1 MSFALFIK
9 IQPKTRH
16 NMKINNNP
24 ITFNKN
30 DVFNLTKRVLYKGF
44 FSLLEYRFQYRK
56 FDGTTSDVVTR
67 EVLERGHAVVLLAYD
82 VKRDKVVLIEQI
94 RIAAIETQETPWM
107 LELIAGMMDHE
118 NESCEEVAR
127 REAIEEAGITIGRCK
142 PIISYLAS
150 PGGLTEKL
158 HILIGEVDASTATG
172 IHGLA
177 EENEDIKVHVV
188 SREQAY
194 KWVEDGV
201 INNAASII
209 ALQWLQL
216 NYLNLENQWK

>member
-1 MSFALFIK
+1 
-9 IQPKTRH
+9 
-16 NMKINNNP
+16 MKNKLTP
-24 ITFNKN
+24 MLFNKK
-30 DVFNLTKRVLYKGF
+30 DVFNLTKRILYKGF

-56 FDGTTSDVVTR
+56 FDGSVSEMVTR
-67 EVLERGHAVVLLAYD
+67 EILERGHAVVLLAYD
-82 VKRDKVVLIEQI
+82 DKRDEVVLIEQI
-94 RIAAIETQETPWM
+94 RIAAIDTQDSPWM

-118 NESCEEVAR
+118 NESTEEVAR
-127 REAIEEAGITIGRCK
+127 REAMEEAGIVVGQCK

-150 PGGLTEKL
+150 PGGLTEQL
-158 HILIGEVDASTATG
+158 HVLVGQVDSSTAKG
-172 IHGLA
+172 VHGLA

-194 KWVEDGV
+194 KWVEEGV

-216 NYLNLENQWK
+216 NHLTLKNEWK

>member
-1 MSFALFIK
+1 
-9 IQPKTRH
+9 
-16 NMKINNNP
+16 MKFKP
-24 ITFNKN
+24 VLYNKK
-30 DVFNLTKRVLYKGF
+30 DVFNLTKRILYKGF

-56 FDGTTSDVVTR
+56 FDGSISEVVSR
-67 EVLERGHAVVLLAYD
+67 EILERGHAVVLLAYD
-82 VKRDKVVLIEQI
+82 DKRDEVVLIEQI
-94 RIAAIETQETPWM
+94 RIAAIETEDSPWM

-118 NESCEEVAR
+118 NESIEEVAK
-127 REAIEEAGITIGRCK
+127 REALEEAGIVVGQCK

-158 HILIGEVDASTATG
+158 HVLVGQVDSSTAKG
-172 IHGLA
+172 VHGLA

-194 KWVEDGV
+194 KWVEEGV

-216 NYLNLENQWK
+216 NHLTLRNEWK

>member
-1 MSFALFIK
+1 
-9 IQPKTRH
+9 
-16 NMKINNNP
+16 MKFKP
-24 ITFNKN
+24 TPVLFNKK
-30 DVFNLTKRVLYKGF
+30 DVFNLTKRILYKGF

-56 FDGTTSDVVTR
+56 FDGSVSEVVSR
-67 EVLERGHAVVLLAYD
+67 EILERGHAVVLLAYD
-82 VKRDKVVLIEQI
+82 DKRDEVVLIEQI
-94 RIAAIETQETPWM
+94 RIAAIETEDSPWM

-118 NESCEEVAR
+118 NESIEEVAK
-127 REAIEEAGITIGRCK
+127 REALEEAGIVVGQCK

-158 HILIGEVDASTATG
+158 HVLVGQVDASTAKG
-172 IHGLA
+172 VHGLA

-194 KWVEDGV
+194 KWVEEGV

-216 NYLNLENQWK
+216 NHLTLRNEWK

>member
-1 MSFALFIK
+1 
-9 IQPKTRH
+9 
-16 NMKINNNP
+16 MKFKP
-24 ITFNKN
+24 VLYNKK
-30 DVFNLTKRVLYKGF
+30 DVFNLTKRILYKGF

-56 FDGTTSDVVTR
+56 FDGSISEVVSR
-67 EVLERGHAVVLLAYD
+67 EILERGHAVVLLAYD
-82 VKRDKVVLIEQI
+82 DKRDEVVLIEQI
-94 RIAAIETQETPWM
+94 RIAAIETEDSPWM

-118 NESCEEVAR
+118 NESIEEVAK
-127 REAIEEAGITIGRCK
+127 REALEEAGIVVGLCK

-158 HILIGEVDASTATG
+158 HVLVGQVDASTAKG
-172 IHGLA
+172 VHGLA

-194 KWVEDGV
+194 KWVEEGV

-216 NYLNLENQWK
+216 NHLTLRNEWK

>member
-1 MSFALFIK
+1 
-9 IQPKTRH
+9 
-16 NMKINNNP
+16 MKFKP
-24 ITFNKN
+24 VLYNKK
-30 DVFNLTKRVLYKGF
+30 DVFNLTKRILYKGF

-56 FDGTTSDVVTR
+56 FDGSVSEVVSR
-67 EVLERGHAVVLLAYD
+67 EILERGHAVVLLAYD
-82 VKRDKVVLIEQI
+82 DKRDEVVLIEQI
-94 RIAAIETQETPWM
+94 RIAAIETEDSPWM

-118 NESCEEVAR
+118 NESIEEVTK
-127 REAIEEAGITIGRCK
+127 REALEEAGIVVGQCK

-158 HILIGEVDASTATG
+158 HVLVGQVDASTAKG
-172 IHGLA
+172 VHGLA

-194 KWVEDGV
+194 KWVEEGV

-216 NYLNLENQWK
+216 NHLTLRNEWK

>member
-1 MSFALFIK
+1 
-9 IQPKTRH
+9 
-16 NMKINNNP
+16 MKINNNP
-24 ITFNKN
+24 ILFDKK

-56 FDGTTSDVVTR
+56 FDGTKSELVSR
-67 EVLERGHAVVLLAYD
+67 EILERGHAVVLLAYD
-82 VKRDKVVLIEQI
+82 SKRDQIVMIEQI
-94 RIAAIETQETPWM
+94 RIAAIETQNSPWL
-107 LELIAGMMDHE
+107 LELIAGMMDHD
-118 NESCEEVAR
+118 NESCEDVAR

-142 PIISYLAS
+142 HVISYLAS

-158 HILIGEVDASTATG
+158 HILVGEVDSSTAKG

-177 EENEDIKVHVV
+177 EENEDIKVHVI

-194 KWVEDGV
+194 RWVQEGV

-209 ALQWLQL
+209 AIQWLQL
-216 NYLNLENQWK
+216 NYALLQEEWK

>member
-1 MSFALFIK
+1 
-9 IQPKTRH
+9 
-16 NMKINNNP
+16 MKFKP
-24 ITFNKN
+24 TPMLFNKK
-30 DVFNLTKRVLYKGF
+30 DVFNLTKRILYKGF

-56 FDGTTSDVVTR
+56 FDGSVSEVVSR
-67 EVLERGHAVVLLAYD
+67 EILERGHAVVLLAYD
-82 VKRDKVVLIEQI
+82 DKRDEVVLIEQI
-94 RIAAIETQETPWM
+94 RIAAIETEDSPWM

-118 NESCEEVAR
+118 NESIEEVAK
-127 REAIEEAGITIGRCK
+127 REALEEAGIVVGQCK

-158 HILIGEVDASTATG
+158 HVLVGQVDASTAKG
-172 IHGLA
+172 VHGLA

-194 KWVEDGV
+194 KWVEEGV

-216 NYLNLENQWK
+216 NHSTLRNEWK

>member
-1 MSFALFIK
+1 
-9 IQPKTRH
+9 
-16 NMKINNNP
+16 MKIINNP
-24 ITFNKN
+24 VHFNKK

-56 FDGTTSDVVTR
+56 FDGSVSEFVTR
-67 EVLERGHAVVLLAYD
+67 EILERGHAVVLLAYD
-82 VKRDKVVLIEQI
+82 VKRDEVVLIEQI
-94 RIAAIETQETPWM
+94 RIAAIETQDTPWM

-118 NESCEEVAR
+118 NESCEDVAR
-127 REAIEEAGITIGRCK
+127 REAMEEAGIEVGRCM
-142 PIISYLAS
+142 PITSYLAS

-158 HILIGEVDASTATG
+158 HILVGEVDSTTAKG
-172 IHGLA
+172 VHGLA

-194 KWVEDGV
+194 QWVEDGL

-216 NYLNLENQWK
+216 NHHRLKNEWM

>member
-1 MSFALFIK
+1 
-9 IQPKTRH
+9 
-16 NMKINNNP
+16 MKINNNP
-24 ITFNKN
+24 ILFDKK

-56 FDGTTSDVVTR
+56 FDGTKSELVSR
-67 EVLERGHAVVLLAYD
+67 EILERGHAVVLLAYD
-82 VKRDKVVLIEQI
+82 SKRDQIVMIEQI
-94 RIAAIETQETPWM
+94 RIAAIETQNSPWL
-107 LELIAGMMDHE
+107 LELIAGMMDHD
-118 NESCEEVAR
+118 NESCEDVAR

-142 PIISYLAS
+142 PVISYLAS

-158 HILIGEVDASTATG
+158 HILVGEVDSSTAKG

-177 EENEDIKVHVV
+177 EENEDIKVHVI

-194 KWVEDGV
+194 RWVQEGV

-209 ALQWLQL
+209 AIQWLQL
-216 NYLNLENQWK
+216 NYALLQEEWK

>member
-1 MSFALFIK
+1 
-9 IQPKTRH
+9 
-16 NMKINNNP
+16 MKYKP
-24 ITFNKN
+24 TPVLFNKK
-30 DVFNLTKRVLYKGF
+30 DIFNLTKRTLYKGF

-56 FDGTTSDVVTR
+56 FDGSVSEMVTR
-67 EVLERGHAVVLLAYD
+67 EILERGHAVVLLAYD
-82 VKRDKVVLIEQI
+82 DKRDKVVLIEQI
-94 RIAAIETQETPWM
+94 RIAAIDTQDSPWM

-118 NESCEEVAR
+118 NESTEEVAK
-127 REAIEEAGITIGRCK
+127 REAMEEAGIVIGKCK

-150 PGGLTEKL
+150 PGGLTEQL
-158 HILIGEVDASTATG
+158 HVLVGQVDSSTAKG
-172 IHGLA
+172 VHGLA

-194 KWVEDGV
+194 KWVEEGV

-216 NYLNLENQWK
+216 NHLTLKNEWK

>member
-1 MSFALFIK
+1 
-9 IQPKTRH
+9 
-16 NMKINNNP
+16 MKFKP
-24 ITFNKN
+24 VLFNKK
-30 DVFNLTKRVLYKGF
+30 DVFNLTKRILYKGF

-56 FDGTTSDVVTR
+56 FDGSVSEVVSR
-67 EVLERGHAVVLLAYD
+67 EILERGHAVVLLAYD
-82 VKRDKVVLIEQI
+82 DKRDEVVLIEQI
-94 RIAAIETQETPWM
+94 RIAAIETEDSPWM

-118 NESCEEVAR
+118 NESIEEVAK
-127 REAIEEAGITIGRCK
+127 REALEEAGIVVGQCK

-158 HILIGEVDASTATG
+158 HVLVGQVDASTAKG
-172 IHGLA
+172 VHGLA

-194 KWVEDGV
+194 KWVEEGV

-216 NYLNLENQWK
+216 NHLTLRNEWK

>member
-1 MSFALFIK
+1 
-9 IQPKTRH
+9 
-16 NMKINNNP
+16 MKFKP
-24 ITFNKN
+24 VLYNKK
-30 DVFNLTKRVLYKGF
+30 DVFNLTKRILYKGF

-56 FDGTTSDVVTR
+56 FDGSVSEVVSR
-67 EVLERGHAVVLLAYD
+67 EILERGHAVVLLAYD
-82 VKRDKVVLIEQI
+82 DKRDEVVLIEQI
-94 RIAAIETQETPWM
+94 RIAAIETEDSPWM

-118 NESCEEVAR
+118 NESIEEVAK
-127 REAIEEAGITIGRCK
+127 REALEEAGIVVGQCK

-158 HILIGEVDASTATG
+158 HVLVGQVDASTAKG
-172 IHGLA
+172 VHGLA

-194 KWVEDGV
+194 KWVEEGV

-216 NYLNLENQWK
+216 NHLTLRNEWK

>member
-1 MSFALFIK
+1 
-9 IQPKTRH
+9 
-16 NMKINNNP
+16 MKFKP
-24 ITFNKN
+24 TPTPVLFNKK
-30 DVFNLTKRVLYKGF
+30 DVFNLTKRILYKGF

-56 FDGTTSDVVTR
+56 FDGSVSEVVSR
-67 EVLERGHAVVLLAYD
+67 EILERGHAVVLLAYD
-82 VKRDKVVLIEQI
+82 DKRDEVVLIEQI
-94 RIAAIETQETPWM
+94 RIAAIETEDSPWM

-118 NESCEEVAR
+118 NESIEEVAK
-127 REAIEEAGITIGRCK
+127 REALEEAGIVVGQCK

-158 HILIGEVDASTATG
+158 HVLVGQVDASTAKG
-172 IHGLA
+172 VHGLA

-194 KWVEDGV
+194 KWVEEGV

-216 NYLNLENQWK
+216 NHLTLRNEWK